1 MVHGPRR
8 WRAGYAVNARHNGL
22 TKRVYKR
29 AVKARRVGIVALVVS
44 QQALALGIRDY
55 MAEQLALVCLTFA
68 RHWLGNVLVLNPVF
82 VRTPQ
87 TLADFSNAELYAMR
101 ITNRNHITR
110 MLAAMQF
117 PPVLRADNRSK
128 IFTPRVSAKRRF
140 CSF

>member
-1 MVHGPRR
+1 MGV
-8 WRAGYAVNARHNGL
+8 
-22 TKRVYKR
+22 
-29 AVKARRVGIVALVVS
+29 VAPVVS
-44 QQALALGIRDY
+44 QQAPALGFRDY

-87 TLADFSNAELYAMR
+87 TLADFTDAELYAMR

-110 MLAAMQF
+110 TPAAMQF